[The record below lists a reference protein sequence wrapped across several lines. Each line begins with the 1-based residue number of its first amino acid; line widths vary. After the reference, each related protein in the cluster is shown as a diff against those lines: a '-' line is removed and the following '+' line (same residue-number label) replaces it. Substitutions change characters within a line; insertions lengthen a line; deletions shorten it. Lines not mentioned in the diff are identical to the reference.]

1 MKHVVI
7 TGATSGIGEQLARD
21 YARQG
26 WQVTACGRN
35 QDKLAA
41 MAKDHASLTPWR
53 LTRPTVNKHIKHWV
67 ASVWCQI

>member
-35 QDKLAA
+35 QDKLSA
-41 MAKDHASLTPWR
+41 MANDHASLTP
-53 LTRPTVNKHIKHWV
+53 LGV
-67 ASVWCQI
+67 